1 MTQIP
6 GGRVQSLGHDFLF
19 WKNSWD
25 LNAKLSSFSHLLN
38 LRNFTPKNFGAV
50 VYLACRFLD
59 LMIVIENLSKSFG
72 EFLALDRIG
81 LTIGTGELFF
91 LLGPS
96 GCGKTTLLRHI
107 AGFYQ
112 PDEGRILFDGK
123 DVTRVPPHQ
132 RNTGMVFQNYA
143 LWPHLTVEK
152 NVAFGLEE
160 RKLPKAEIEGRVAEA
175 LRVVRLEDLARRKI
189 HEMSGGQQQ
198 RVALARALV
207 VRPACLLLDEPLSNL
222 DSKLRLEMRQEIRR
236 ICRQFQLTSIYVTHD
251 QQEALSIADRLAIL
265 NAGKLLQMGPP
276 AEIYRRPRNRFV
288 AEFIGEGNFLT
299 GHLASRN
306 EFLEIHLGNRSL
318 LVAAPHDPDVSP
330 GTTVTLC
337 LRPEAIRIA
346 ENTPPGQAWR
356 ATLLET
362 VYLGQIAQHLFRC
375 EEDLLK
381 VAEINPQPA
390 RFRPGQEYFLC
401 IEPEDITILGE

>member
-1 MTQIP
+1 
-6 GGRVQSLGHDFLF
+6 
-19 WKNSWD
+19 
-25 LNAKLSSFSHLLN
+25 
-38 LRNFTPKNFGAV
+38 
-50 VYLACRFLD
+50 
-59 LMIVIENLSKSFG
+59 MIAIETLSKRFG
-72 EFLALDRIG
+72 SFLALDHVK
-81 LTIGTGELFF
+81 LAIGTGELFF

-160 RKLPKAEIEGRVAEA
+160 RRLPRAEIDRRVLEA

-207 VRPACLLLDEPLSNL
+207 VRPSCLLLDEPLSNL

-236 ICRQFQLTSIYVTHD
+236 ICREFQLTSIYVTHD
-251 QQEALSIADRLAIL
+251 QQEALSIADRIAIL
-265 NAGKLLQMGPP
+265 NAGKLLQVGTP
-276 AEIYRRPRNRFV
+276 AEIYRHPSNRFV

-299 GHLASRN
+299 GHIANRKQ
-306 EFLEIHLGNRSL
+306 FLEVKFSERSL
-318 LVAAPHDPDVSP
+318 LVAAPSDFA
-330 GTTVTLC
+330 GTTGSLITVC
-337 LRPEAIRIA
+337 LRPEAMQVV
-346 ENTPPGQAWR
+346 ENQPAGQAWR
-356 ATLLET
+356 ATLVET
-362 VYLGQIAQHLFRC
+362 IYLGQVAQHLFRC

-381 VAEINPQPA
+381 VAEINPRPG
-390 RFRPGQEYFLC
+390 RFRPDQEYFLS
-401 IEPEDITILGE
+401 IEPEDIIILGE

>member
-1 MTQIP
+1 
-6 GGRVQSLGHDFLF
+6 
-19 WKNSWD
+19 
-25 LNAKLSSFSHLLN
+25 
-38 LRNFTPKNFGAV
+38 
-50 VYLACRFLD
+50 
-59 LMIVIENLSKSFG
+59 MIVIENLSKSFG

-81 LTIGTGELFF
+81 LTVGTGELFF

-236 ICRQFQLTSIYVTHD
+236 ICREFQLTSIYVTHD
-251 QQEALSIADRLAIL
+251 QQEALSIADRIAIL
-265 NAGKLLQMGPP
+265 NTGKLLQIGPP
-276 AEIYRRPRNRFV
+276 AEIYRHPRNRFV

-299 GHLASRN
+299 GHLVSRN
-306 EFLEIHLGNRSL
+306 EMLEIHLGNRSL

-346 ENTPPGQAWR
+346 ESPPPGQAWR
-356 ATLLET
+356 ATLVET

-401 IEPEDITILGE
+401 IAPEDITILGE

>member
-1 MTQIP
+1 
-6 GGRVQSLGHDFLF
+6 
-19 WKNSWD
+19 
-25 LNAKLSSFSHLLN
+25 
-38 LRNFTPKNFGAV
+38 
-50 VYLACRFLD
+50 
-59 LMIVIENLSKSFG
+59 MIAIETLSKRFG
-72 EFLALDRIG
+72 SFLALDHVK
-81 LTIGTGELFF
+81 LAIGTGELFF

-160 RKLPKAEIEGRVAEA
+160 RRLPRAEIDNRVAEA

-222 DSKLRLEMRQEIRR
+222 DSKLRLEMREEIRR
-236 ICRQFQLTSIYVTHD
+236 ICREFQLTSIYVTHD
-251 QQEALSIADRLAIL
+251 QQEALSIADRIAVL
-265 NAGKLLQMGPP
+265 NEGKVLQVGAPP
-276 AEIYRRPRNRFV
+276 DVYRHPCNRFV
-288 AEFIGEGNFLT
+288 AQFIGEANFLT
-299 GHLASRN
+299 GQLASRN
-306 EFLEIHLGNRSL
+306 ERLEVNLGQRTL
-318 LVAAPHDPDVSP
+318 LVAAPPDPAAIS
-330 GTTVTLC
+330 GSSVTLC
-337 LRPEAIRIA
+337 LRPEAIRITD
-346 ENTPPGQAWR
+346 NQPPGQALR
-356 ATLLET
+356 ASLVKTI
-362 VYLGQIAQHLFRC
+362 YLGQVAQHLFRC
-375 EEDLLK
+375 EEDFLK
-381 VAEINPQPA
+381 VAEINPRPA
-390 RFRPGQEYFLC
+390 RFRPGQEYFLG
-401 IEPEDITILGE
+401 IDPEDIIIFGAP

>member
-1 MTQIP
+1 VPLRIP
-6 GGRVQSLGHDFLF
+6 HAEIDQR
-19 WKNSWD
+19 
-25 LNAKLSSFSHLLN
+25 
-38 LRNFTPKNFGAV
+38 
-50 VYLACRFLD
+50 
-59 LMIVIENLSKSFG
+59 MIAIENLSKRFG
-72 EFLALDRIG
+72 DFLALDRIG

-107 AGFYQ
+107 AGFYR
-112 PDEGRILFDGK
+112 PDEGRILFDDR
-123 DVTRVPPHQ
+123 DVTHVAPHQ

-160 RKLPKAEIEGRVAEA
+160 RKIPRAEIDRRVAEA
-175 LRVVRLEDLARRKI
+175 LRAVRLEDLARRKI

-236 ICRQFQLTSIYVTHD
+236 ICREFQLTSVYVTHD
-251 QQEALSIADRLAIL
+251 QQEALSIADRIAVL
-265 NAGKLLQMGPP
+265 NAGKLLQVGTPT
-276 AEIYRRPRNRFV
+276 EIYRHPRDRFV

-299 GHLASRN
+299 GHVASCNDMLAVD
-306 EFLEIHLGNRSL
+306 LGNRRL
-318 LVAAPHDPDVSP
+318 LVAAPYDPGLKSGSP
-330 GTTVTLC
+330 ITLC
-337 LRPEAIRIA
+337 LRPEIFRIV
-346 ENTPPGQAWR
+346 ENRPSGQAWR
-356 ATLLET
+356 ARLVET
-362 VYLGQIAQHLFRC
+362 IYLGQVAQHLFRS

-381 VAEINPQPA
+381 VAEINPRPA
-390 RFRPGQEYFLC
+390 RFQPGQEYFLC

>member
-1 MTQIP
+1 
-6 GGRVQSLGHDFLF
+6 
-19 WKNSWD
+19 
-25 LNAKLSSFSHLLN
+25 
-38 LRNFTPKNFGAV
+38 
-50 VYLACRFLD
+50 
-59 LMIVIENLSKSFG
+59 MIAIENLSKNFG
-72 EFLALDRIG
+72 GFLALDQIE
-81 LTIGTGELFF
+81 LTIETGELFF

-160 RKLPKAEIEGRVAEA
+160 RRLPKAEIDRRVTEA
-175 LRVVRLEDLARRKI
+175 LGVVRLEELARRKI

-236 ICRQFQLTSIYVTHD
+236 ICREFRLTSVYVTHD
-251 QQEALSIADRLAIL
+251 QQEALSIADRIAIL
-265 NAGKLLQMGPP
+265 NSGKLLQVGAP
-276 AEIYRRPRNRFV
+276 AEIYRNPRNRFV
-288 AEFIGEGNFLT
+288 AEFIGEANFLT
-299 GHLASRN
+299 GQMVSRN
-306 EFLEIHLGNRSL
+306 ELLEVNLGNRNL
-318 LVAAPHDPDVSP
+318 LVAAPQHPAANPGSP
-330 GTTVTLC
+330 VTLC

-346 ENTPPGQAWR
+346 ENQT
-356 ATLLET
+356 
-362 VYLGQIAQHLFRC
+362 
-375 EEDLLK
+375 
-381 VAEINPQPA
+381 A
-390 RFRPGQEYFLC
+390 RSGLAS
-401 IEPEDITILGE
+401 

>member
-1 MTQIP
+1 
-6 GGRVQSLGHDFLF
+6 
-19 WKNSWD
+19 
-25 LNAKLSSFSHLLN
+25 
-38 LRNFTPKNFGAV
+38 
-50 VYLACRFLD
+50 
-59 LMIVIENLSKSFG
+59 MIVIENLSKSFDG
-72 EFLALDRIG
+72 FLALDRIG
-81 LTIGTGELFF
+81 LTVGTGELFF

-160 RKLPKAEIEGRVAEA
+160 RRFPKAEIDDRVTEA

-189 HEMSGGQQQ
+189 NEMSGGQQQ

-222 DSKLRLEMRQEIRR
+222 DSQLRLEMRQEIRR
-236 ICRQFQLTSIYVTHD
+236 ICREFQLTSIYVTHD
-251 QQEALSIADRLAIL
+251 QQEALSIADRIAIL
-265 NAGKLLQMGPP
+265 NAGKLLQVGAP
-276 AEIYRRPRNRFV
+276 AELYRHPRNRFV

-299 GHLASRN
+299 GRIVSRN
-306 EFLEIHLGNRSL
+306 ELLEINLGDRGL
-318 LVAAPHDPDVSP
+318 FAAAPHDLGVSS
-330 GTTVTLC
+330 GSSATVC

-346 ENTPPGQAWR
+346 ENQPLGHAWR
-356 ATLLET
+356 AMLVET
-362 VYLGQIAQHLFRC
+362 VYLGQVAQHLFRC
-375 EEDLLK
+375 GKDLLK
-381 VAEINPQPA
+381 VAEINPRPA
-390 RFRPGQEYFLC
+390 RFRSGQEYFLS
-401 IEPEDITILGE
+401 IAPEDIIVLSEE

>member
-1 MTQIP
+1 
-6 GGRVQSLGHDFLF
+6 
-19 WKNSWD
+19 
-25 LNAKLSSFSHLLN
+25 
-38 LRNFTPKNFGAV
+38 
-50 VYLACRFLD
+50 
-59 LMIVIENLSKSFG
+59 MIAIESLSKSFG
-72 EFLALDRIG
+72 GFLALDRIG
-81 LTIGTGELFF
+81 LNIGTGELFF

-112 PDEGRILFDGK
+112 PDEGRILFGSK
-123 DVTRVPPHQ
+123 DVTRLPPHQ

-152 NVAFGLEE
+152 NIAFGLEE
-160 RKLPKAEIEGRVAEA
+160 RRLPKAEIDSRVTEA

-222 DSKLRLEMRQEIRR
+222 DSKLRLEMREEIRR
-236 ICRQFQLTSIYVTHD
+236 ICREFQLTSIYVTHD
-251 QQEALSIADRLAIL
+251 QQEALSIADRIAIL
-265 NAGKLLQMGPP
+265 DAGKLLQVGTP
-276 AEIYRRPRNRFV
+276 AEIYRHPRNRFV

-299 GHLASRN
+299 GHISSRN
-306 EFLEIHLGNRSL
+306 ELLEVNLGNRTL
-318 LVAAPHDPDVSP
+318 LVAVPHDLGASSGSP
-330 GTTVTLC
+330 VTLC
-337 LRPEAIRIA
+337 LRPEAIRIV
-346 ENTPPGQAWR
+346 ENQPPGQAWR
-356 ATLLET
+356 ASLVET
-362 VYLGQIAQHLFRC
+362 IYLGQVAQHLFRC

-381 VAEINPQPA
+381 VAEINPRPA

>member
-1 MTQIP
+1 
-6 GGRVQSLGHDFLF
+6 
-19 WKNSWD
+19 
-25 LNAKLSSFSHLLN
+25 
-38 LRNFTPKNFGAV
+38 
-50 VYLACRFLD
+50 
-59 LMIVIENLSKSFG
+59 MIAIENLSKSFG
-72 EFLALDRIG
+72 EFLALDRVG
-81 LTIGTGELFF
+81 LTIETGELFF

-123 DVTRVPPHQ
+123 DVTRVPAHQ

-160 RKLPKAEIEGRVAEA
+160 RRLPKTEIDRRVTEA
-175 LRVVRLEDLARRKI
+175 LRVVQLEDLARRRI

-236 ICRQFQLTSIYVTHD
+236 ICREFHLTSIYVTHD
-251 QQEALSIADRLAIL
+251 QQEALSIADRIAIL
-265 NAGKLLQMGPP
+265 NAGKVLQVGAPE
-276 AEIYRRPRNRFV
+276 EIYRNPGNRFV

-299 GHLASRN
+299 GHVVRRN
-306 EFLEIHLGNRSL
+306 ELLEVTFGNRTL
-318 LVAAPHDPDVSP
+318 LVAAPHVSSP
-330 GTTVTLC
+330 GVGSEVTLC
-337 LRPEAIRIA
+337 LRPEAFRIA
-346 ENTPPGQAWR
+346 ENRPSGQAWR
-356 ATLLET
+356 ATLVET
-362 VYLGQIAQHLFRC
+362 IYLGQVGQHLFRC
-375 EEDLLK
+375 DGDLLK
-381 VAEINPQPA
+381 VAEFNPRPS
-390 RFRPGQEYFLC
+390 RYRPGQEYFLC
-401 IEPEDITILGE
+401 IEPEDLTVLGG

>member
-1 MTQIP
+1 
-6 GGRVQSLGHDFLF
+6 
-19 WKNSWD
+19 
-25 LNAKLSSFSHLLN
+25 
-38 LRNFTPKNFGAV
+38 
-50 VYLACRFLD
+50 
-59 LMIVIENLSKSFG
+59 MIAIESLSKRFG
-72 EFLALDRIG
+72 KYLALDHIE

-112 PDEGRILFDGK
+112 PDAGRILFDNK
-123 DVTRVPPHQ
+123 DVTRLPAHQ

-160 RKLPKAEIEGRVAEA
+160 RGLPKAEIDLRVAEA
-175 LRVVRLEDLARRKI
+175 LRAVRLEELARRKI

-236 ICRQFQLTSIYVTHD
+236 ICREFRLTSIYVTHD
-251 QQEALSIADRLAIL
+251 QQEALSIADRIAIL
-265 NAGKLLQMGPP
+265 NAGQLLQVGAP
-276 AEIYRRPRNRFV
+276 AEIYRHPRNRFV

-299 GHLASRN
+299 GHIASRN
-306 EFLEIHLGNRSL
+306 ELLEVTLGHRRL
-318 LVAAPHDPDVSP
+318 LVAVPHDPDAISGSP
-330 GTTVTLC
+330 VTLC

-346 ENTPPGQAWR
+346 ENQPPGQAWR
-356 ATLLET
+356 GKLLET
-362 VYLGQIAQHLFRC
+362 VYLGQVAQHLFRC

-381 VAEINPQPA
+381 VAEINPRPD
-390 RFRPGQEYFLC
+390 RFRPGLEYFLC